1 MRYPKIAD
9 VTDAF
14 VKRFSKKNILQEEG
28 RVEQVRITLI
38 VVNNPK
44 PLFTQLLIRQNS

>member
-1 MRYPKIAD
+1 MRYLKIAD
-9 VTDAF
+9 VTDPF

-28 RVEQVRITLI
+28 RVEQVITLI
-38 VVNNPK
+38 VVNTPK